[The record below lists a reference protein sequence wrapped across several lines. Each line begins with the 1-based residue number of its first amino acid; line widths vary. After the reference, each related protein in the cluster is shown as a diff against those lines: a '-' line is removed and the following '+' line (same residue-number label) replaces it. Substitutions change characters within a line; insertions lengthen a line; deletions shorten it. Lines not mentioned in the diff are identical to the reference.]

1 LKVQLQCFPCFLKQ
15 AMIAASQLSDDPRL
29 SKQFIDLSLGPV
41 RWLDWDLGSHFDFRL
56 STFDFRLSTFELG

>member
-1 LKVQLQCFPCFLKQ
+1 MKVQLQCFPRFLKQ

-41 RWLDWDLGSHFDFRL
+41 LEGSIMNY
-56 STFDFRLSTFELG
+56 EG